1 MLHSKYTVAI
11 PPGATIREQLENRGM
26 QQKEFAQRMG
36 LSEKHISRLI
46 NGKVELT
53 IDVSLRLESVLGM
66 PAKFWINME
75 SLYRE
80 NLARVLA
87 ELDMDVEIDIA
98 SKFPYDQM
106 ISIQWI
112 PITKKSSKK
121 DTEKVENLRSFFEVA
136 KLDLLNHSLIPGIN
150 SQVNEDNENNYEIA
164 VWTQKARLEA
174 RKMIVSNLSIERLKS
189 CVPEIRKLVVSY
201 SSTTLESL
209 KEILA
214 QCGVALVLLPPI
226 GDAILHGVSFI
237 EGNHIVLGLV
247 AHDVSIYHIGF
258 NLFHEL
264 AHIIN
269 GHISDFSPISLEQ
282 EKEADSYARNTL
294 INPSDYELFI
304 NKSDYSEA
312 EILNFAKRIE
322 ISPDVILVQLQED
335 QLISENSFNH
345 LISKFQML

>member
-1 MLHSKYTVAI
+1 MLHSRHTVAV

-98 SKFPYDQM
+98 SKFPYEQM

-112 PITKKSSKK
+112 PSTKRDNKK
-121 DTEKVENLRSFFEVA
+121 DIEKVENLRSFFEVA
-136 KLDLLNHSLIPGIN
+136 KLDLLDQSLIPAIN
-150 SQVNEDNENNYEIA
+150 SQVNEDNENNYELA

-174 RKMIVSNLSIERLKS
+174 RKTIVSSINIEKLKIS
-189 CVPEIRKLVVSY
+189 VPEIKKLVASY
-201 SSTTLESL
+201 FSTTLESL
-209 KEILA
+209 TEILA
-214 QCGVALVLLPPI
+214 QCGVALVILPPI
-226 GDAILHGVSFI
+226 GDAILHSITFI
-237 EGNHIVLGLV
+237 EGNHIVLALV
-247 AHDVSIYHIGF
+247 VQDLSTYHIWF

-264 AHIIN
+264 AHIII
-269 GHISDFSPISLEQ
+269 GHINDFSPISLAQ

-294 INPSDYELFI
+294 INPSDYESFI
-304 NKSDYSEA
+304 NKFDYSET

-322 ISPDVILVQLQED
+322 ISPDIILARLHED
-335 QLISENSFNH
+335 QLISDSSFNR
-345 LISKFQML
+345 LKSNF